1 MVSGFHSIP
10 LDRDGQRIGGA
21 GGNRTPVRKP
31 SAESST
37 YLAYYL
43 NLIKGPL
50 ISNRTP

>member
-1 MVSGFHSIP
+1 MDKLKLSKNIKDIFY
-10 LDRDGQRIGGA
+10 GGA

>member
-1 MVSGFHSIP
+1 MVLRLLRNIVK
-10 LDRDGQRIGGA
+10 QNIGGA

-37 YLAYYL
+37 YLAYHL